1 MWQLILVAPNSET
14 RVSRV
19 LDEGL
24 LLDAL
29 AFRVRRK
36 VVVRGRVVVRRVPAF
51 PGYVFV
57 SAGASFEEIRR
68 VIGVVDFVRIGEA
81 IAEISAAIV
90 DELLDRAVEDGTLPL
105 GEEPTSER
113 FRPGDS
119 VLIRNV
125 SFDTRGVFRSLLDPG
140 RAIIE
145 VEWFGR
151 SVPVEVAESELLL
164 DNSDNR
170 RDISR
175 PSRKRRNRRRGSRHG
190 KKEPTAASSDGF
202 VDSTRSSS

>member
-29 AFRVRRK
+29 AFRIRRK
-36 VVVRGRVVVRRVPAF
+36 VVIRGRVVVRRVPAF

-68 VIGVVDFVRIGEA
+68 VIGVVDFVRIGET
-81 IAEISAAIV
+81 IAEISASIV

-105 GEEPTSER
+105 GEEPISER
-113 FRPGDS
+113 FRAGDR

-125 SFDTRGVFRSLLDPG
+125 SFDTRGVFKSLLEPG

-151 SVPVEVAESELLL
+151 VVPVEVAESELLL
-164 DNSDNR
+164 DKSENER
-170 RDISR
+170 EYPR
-175 PSRKRRNRRRGSRHG
+175 PSKKRRARRRGSRHG
-190 KKEPTAASSDGF
+190 KREPTAGSSDGF
-202 VDSTRSSS
+202 IDSTGNSS